1 MDLFNDTLFMTGIGL
16 IGLVLALL
24 AIAIFI
30 HAQRV
35 QRVSERID
43 ELVNQRRRVVMASSG
58 SRLMK
63 GSTLAESLD
72 QIGEV
77 ASRIGIVRYTLDEED
92 RKLLGKAGLGS
103 DIWLVRYSMTR
114 CALGLLG
121 FVFGYV
127 FLKTDSFTTTFLYMV
142 ASGGLGFMS
151 LKWLLKSM
159 AESREV
165 AFEKELVALVDVM
178 RLLAGVGMSADQ
190 ALDVISSQLR
200 ELIPVTGKLL
210 YNARPQIQSGVPWLN
225 ILKRINQTY
234 SSQDFRSFV
243 AVLEQIEKFG
253 GAVQEP
259 LKLFAER
266 MVEKER
272 AHTKERMGKLSVKL
286 TGIMVV
292 TTLPALLILTGG
304 PGIISLIDNLGRL

>member
-1 MDLFNDTLFMTGIGL
+1 MDLLNDRLFLTGV
-16 IGLVLALL
+16 LVLGFTLAGL
-24 AIAIFI
+24 AIAVFI
-30 HAQRV
+30 QAQRM
-35 QRVSERID
+35 QKVSRRID
-43 ELVNQRRRVVMASSG
+43 DLVNQRRRVVMASSG
-58 SRLMK
+58 SRILK
-63 GSTLAESLD
+63 ASSITESLD

-77 ASRIGIVRYTLDEED
+77 AARSGFIRYTLDDEE

-103 DIWLVRYSMTR
+103 ETWMIRYSMTR
-114 CALGLLG
+114 SAMGVIG
-121 FVFGYV
+121 VVFGLV
-127 FLKTDSFTTTFLYMV
+127 FLQADTVAMTFLHVV
-142 ASGGLGFMS
+142 AAGGFGFMS
-151 LKWLLKSM
+151 LKWLLSSM

-165 AFEKELVALVDVM
+165 EFEKELVSLVDVM

-210 YNARPQIQSGVPWLN
+210 YNARPQVQSGVPW
-225 ILKRINQTY
+225 ITIMRRINQTY

-304 PGIISLIDNLGRL
+304 PGIISLLNNLSRL